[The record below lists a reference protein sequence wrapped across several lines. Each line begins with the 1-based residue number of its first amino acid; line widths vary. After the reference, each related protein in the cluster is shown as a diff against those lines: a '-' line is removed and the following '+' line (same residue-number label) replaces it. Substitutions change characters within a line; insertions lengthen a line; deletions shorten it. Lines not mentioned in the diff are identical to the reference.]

1 MANSN
6 KTIDR
11 DAITKEATHV
21 KDLNG
26 GSLYKVGI
34 LDLVILNGTYKQMGE
49 QYGALAKEKII
60 TTRDYW
66 KKLFL
71 DSGKLTFESVMEVI
85 GTPFYTSAPKTLKDL
100 YSGVAETSGLSLNEV
115 VIMDNWIM
123 LILLGRRAGCSS
135 LVAWGS
141 KTPDGTAYMGRNLD
155 FPGFARNLIAK
166 TGIITV
172 LNPVGG
178 NYSVAGMGIA
188 GTLSA
193 FNDQINSEGLYTEFN
208 NGIGSIEP
216 VTYSNRFD
224 LPVYVNQTLQQY
236 STIDELRIVFN
247 TVKANYPCIL
257 GVCQPDQGVHFEIS
271 PETYEAEAIDEYS
284 IRANQF
290 DSPKWGIPHLPGA
303 TGWYTKPRLEAWD
316 KALKATGKSKIDET
330 VFMEVMNAPM
340 WNDDGTL
347 TGTGFSVFEPANDPS
362 AGKGGESGDVTMY
375 QIITHS
381 AERKWWVRIPTHT
394 GWLEIDFKQYFR

>member
-1 MANSN
+1 ME
-6 KTIDR
+6 KIDKNLIVK
-11 DAITKEATHV
+11 DVKHV
-21 KDLNG
+21 KDSNG
-26 GSLYKVGI
+26 GSLYKIGP
-34 LDLVILNGTYKQMGE
+34 LDLIVLNGTYKEMGR
-49 QYGALAKEKII
+49 QYGELAKEKMVA
-60 TTRDYW
+60 TRDYW
-66 KKLFL
+66 KKVFM
-71 DSGKLTFESVMEVI
+71 DSGKLTFESIMEVI

-141 KTPDGTAYMGRNLD
+141 KTVDGTAYMGRNLD
-155 FPGFARNLIAK
+155 FPNFARELIVK

-178 NYSVAGMGIA
+178 DFGVAGMGIA
-188 GTLSA
+188 GTLA
-193 FNDQINSEGLYTEFN
+193 GYNDQMNSEGLYTEFN

-224 LPVYVNQTLQQY
+224 LPIYVNQTLQKF
-236 STIDELRIVFN
+236 SKIEELKVVFN

-257 GVCQPDQGVHFEIS
+257 GVCQPDQGAHFELS
-271 PETYEAEAIDEYS
+271 PETYAVHVSDEYS
-284 IRANQF
+284 LRANQF
-290 DSPKWGIPHLPGA
+290 MSPSWGIPNLPGA
-303 TGWYTKPRLEAWD
+303 TGWYTKPRIEAWHE
-316 KALKATGKSKIDET
+316 AFKATGKSKFDET

-340 WNDDGTL
+340 WNDDGSL
-347 TGTGFSVFEPANDPS
+347 TGTGFSVFEAGQERS
-362 AGKGGESGDVTMY
+362 AGGGESGDVTMY

-381 AERKWWVRIPTHT
+381 AELKWWVRIPTFT
-394 GWLEIDFKQYFR
+394 GWLEIDFKKYFK